1 VVAHALSA
9 VLVSSEVRRMSVL
22 PDWCSSLR
30 RWWIRSIMVG
40 RWFMLLLSLVLEIGG
55 GDWVVMYLE
64 FLGLWLGMGNTTD
77 PFGCRGGMV
86 IIRV

>member
-1 VVAHALSA
+1 
-9 VLVSSEVRRMSVL
+9 
-22 PDWCSSLR
+22 
-30 RWWIRSIMVG
+30 
-40 RWFMLLLSLVLEIGG
+40 MLLLSLVLEIGG